1 MTCPRIPR
9 IGMAWNIRYRSEN
22 CCANV
27 DKKGGEQMLQGYLE
41 ELRKTSLLEPE
52 EELELWRRDA
62 DGDGAAHQRL
72 MTAYQPLVFKI
83 AASFR
88 LPEAETMELIQEG
101 MVGLLE
107 AAESY
112 DYKRQVAFSLF
123 ASYRIKGSM
132 VDYLRKSSE
141 KGMLYLDSELSN
153 GFTLSDALPSEL
165 ASPSEVAEQQLLC
178 EKVAQAMDRLP
189 LKEQQVLQ
197 GMYLEDR
204 PAQSVADAIDV
215 SLGHVYRLQKQGV
228 RRIRGMLSR
237 FIHEF
242 NKE

>member
-1 MTCPRIPR
+1 
-9 IGMAWNIRYRSEN
+9 
-22 CCANV
+22 
-27 DKKGGEQMLQGYLE
+27 MLQGYLE
-41 ELRKTSLLEPE
+41 ELRKTSLLEQE

-62 DGDGAAHQRL
+62 TGDEAAHQRL

-83 AASFR
+83 ASSFR
-88 LPEAETMELIQEG
+88 LPEADTMELIQEG

-123 ASYRIKGSM
+123 ASYRIRGSM
-132 VDYLRKSSE
+132 VDYL
-141 KGMLYLDSELSN
+141 LDSELSK

-165 ASPSEVAEQQLLC
+165 ASPSEVTEQQLLC

-204 PAQSVADAIDV
+204 PAQAVADAIDV

>member
-1 MTCPRIPR
+1 
-9 IGMAWNIRYRSEN
+9 
-22 CCANV
+22 
-27 DKKGGEQMLQGYLE
+27 MLQSYLE
-41 ELRKTSLLEPE
+41 ELRKTPLLEPDE
-52 EELELWRRDA
+52 EHSLWERA
-62 DGDGAAHQRL
+62 ATGDEAAHQQL
-72 MTAYQPLVFKI
+72 MSAYQPLVFKI
-83 AASFR
+83 ATSFR

-107 AAESY
+107 AGETY

-123 ASYRIKGSM
+123 ASYRIRGSM
-132 VDYLRKSSE
+132 VNYLQRSSE
-141 KGMLYLDSELSN
+141 KGLLYLDSEITQ
-153 GFTLSDALPSEL
+153 GFTLSDALPSPAASPTEL
-165 ASPSEVAEQQLLC
+165 AERKLLQ

-189 LKEQQVLQ
+189 PKEQQVLQ

-204 PAQSVADAIDV
+204 TAQSVAATINV

-237 FIHEF
+237 FIHDF

>member
-1 MTCPRIPR
+1 
-9 IGMAWNIRYRSEN
+9 
-22 CCANV
+22 
-27 DKKGGEQMLQGYLE
+27 MLQSYLE
-41 ELRKTSLLEPE
+41 ELRKTPLLKPE
-52 EELELWRRDA
+52 EEYALWARA
-62 DGDGAAHQRL
+62 AAGDMAAHQRL
-72 MTAYQPLVFKI
+72 MTSYQPLVFKI
-83 AASFR
+83 ASGFK

-112 DYKRQVAFSLF
+112 EYTRRVAFSLF

-132 VDYLRKSSE
+132 VDYLRQSDH
-141 KGMLYLDSELSN
+141 KGVLYLDSEVSK

-165 ASPSEVAEQQLLC
+165 ATPTELTEQKLLQ
-178 EKVAQAMDRLP
+178 ERVAQAMERLP

-197 GMYLEDR
+197 GMYLDDR
-204 PAQSVADAIDV
+204 PAQAVADAIDV

-237 FIHEF
+237 FIHDF
-242 NKE
+242 NKD

>member
-1 MTCPRIPR
+1 
-9 IGMAWNIRYRSEN
+9 MAWNIRYRSEH

-27 DKKGGEQMLQGYLE
+27 DKNGGEQMLQGYLE

-62 DGDGAAHQRL
+62 DGDEAAHQRL

-132 VDYLRKSSE
+132 VNYLRKSSE

-204 PAQSVADAIDV
+204 TAQAVADAIDI

>member
-1 MTCPRIPR
+1 
-9 IGMAWNIRYRSEN
+9 
-22 CCANV
+22 
-27 DKKGGEQMLQGYLE
+27 MLQSYLE
-41 ELRKTSLLEPE
+41 ELRKTPLLKPE
-52 EELELWRRDA
+52 EEYALWEQA
-62 DGDGAAHQRL
+62 AVGDMAAHQRL
-72 MTAYQPLVFKI
+72 MTSYQPLVFKI
-83 AASFR
+83 ASGFK

-112 DYKRQVAFSLF
+112 EYTRRVAFSLF

-132 VDYLRKSSE
+132 VDYLRQSDH
-141 KGMLYLDSELSN
+141 KGVLYLDSEVSK

-165 ASPSEVAEQQLLC
+165 ATPTELTEQKLLQ
-178 EKVAQAMDRLP
+178 ERVAQAMERLP

-197 GMYLEDR
+197 GMYLDDR
-204 PAQSVADAIDV
+204 PAQAVADAIDV

-237 FIHEF
+237 FIHDF
-242 NKE
+242 NKD

>member
-1 MTCPRIPR
+1 
-9 IGMAWNIRYRSEN
+9 
-22 CCANV
+22 
-27 DKKGGEQMLQGYLE
+27 MLQSYLE
-41 ELRKTSLLEPE
+41 ELRKTSLLKPE
-52 EELELWRRDA
+52 EEYALWEQA
-62 DGDGAAHQRL
+62 AAGDMAAHQRL
-72 MTAYQPLVFKI
+72 MTSYQPLVFKI
-83 AASFR
+83 ASSFK

-112 DYKRQVAFSLF
+112 EYTRRVAFSLF

-132 VDYLRKSSE
+132 VDYLRQSNH
-141 KGMLYLDSELSN
+141 KGVLYLDSEVSK

-165 ASPSEVAEQQLLC
+165 ATPTELTEQKLLQ
-178 EKVAQAMDRLP
+178 ERVAQAMERLP

-197 GMYLEDR
+197 GMYLDDR
-204 PAQSVADAIDV
+204 PAQAVADAIDV

-237 FIHEF
+237 FIHDF
-242 NKE
+242 NKD